1 LKGGAKFGVNK
12 VDRPAYLPEEKSGS
26 QVAGRMSPVSFQ
38 SVLYGQIQQD
48 RVKLSAHAQ
57 KRMEQRNIYLK
68 ESDWF
73 KIDNAVN
80 QAQAKGVRD
89 SLLLY
94 NDLALVASI
103 TNRTIV
109 TALDKET
116 MVNHVFTNIDG
127 AVIIK

>member
-1 LKGGAKFGVNK
+1 MQ
-12 VDRPAYLPEEKSGS
+12 S
-26 QVAGRMSPVSFQ
+26 VSFQ
-38 SVLYGQIQQD
+38 SVLYDKIQQG
-48 RVKLSAHAQ
+48 RVKISAHAQ
-57 KRMEQRNIYLK
+57 KRMDERNISLK
-68 ESDWF
+68 ESDWS

-94 NDLALVASI
+94 NDLALVTSI

-109 TALDKET
+109 TALDKEA
-116 MVNHVFTNIDG
+116 MIDHVFTNIDG

>member
-1 LKGGAKFGVNK
+1 
-12 VDRPAYLPEEKSGS
+12 
-26 QVAGRMSPVSFQ
+26 MSPVSFQ

>member
-1 LKGGAKFGVNK
+1 M
-12 VDRPAYLPEEKSGS
+12 DE
-26 QVAGRMSPVSFQ
+26 
-38 SVLYGQIQQD
+38 
-48 RVKLSAHAQ
+48 
-57 KRMEQRNIYLK
+57 RNISLK
-68 ESDWF
+68 ESDWS

-94 NDLALVASI
+94 NDLALVTSI

-109 TALDKET
+109 TALDKEA
-116 MVNHVFTNIDG
+116 MIDHVFTNIDG

>member
-1 LKGGAKFGVNK
+1 
-12 VDRPAYLPEEKSGS
+12 
-26 QVAGRMSPVSFQ
+26 
-38 SVLYGQIQQD
+38 
-48 RVKLSAHAQ
+48 
-57 KRMEQRNIYLK
+57 MEQRNINLK
-68 ESDWF
+68 ESDWS

-94 NDLALVASI
+94 NDLALVTSV

-109 TALDKET
+109 TALDKES